1 MKEIIIF
8 KYINMNELDF
18 NDGTASQRA
27 NVMNSRAYSRNI
39 PSQPLQPYLDA
50 RSVSTKYATLPVI
63 DLRKKINVPLKQEAT
78 YHPSQTFNPGNDFG
92 PWSGFSSN
100 INHESELRGQ
110 IYALQNCDQ
119 ATYVPSSQSSMYK
132 FNWQNNKQIAQPF
145 PDLFKTETFNM
156 FNPNPDPEHIGFA
169 LFNNATRQHIKDLTK
184 PTTCSPDTNQLK
196 QPNQQQQ
203 PNQPNQPKQGQIQ
216 GQQQNL
222 PAQNQN
228 QGPNQPQ
235 TPKQQKQPMQN
246 PKSILEHQGQC
257 QTR

>member
-1 MKEIIIF
+1 
-8 KYINMNELDF
+8 MNELDF
-18 NDGTASQRA
+18 NDGPASHRA
-27 NVMNSRAYSRNI
+27 IVMNSRAYSRNI

-50 RSVSTKYATLPVI
+50 RAVSTKYATLPVI

-119 ATYVPSSQSSMYK
+119 ATYVPSSQSSLYK
-132 FNWQNNKQIAQPF
+132 FNWQNNKQIPQPF

-169 LFNNATRQHIKDLTK
+169 LFNNATRQHVKDLTK
-184 PTTCSPDTNQLK
+184 PTTCSPDTS
-196 QPNQQQQ
+196 QQQGPQ
-203 PNQPNQPKQGQIQ
+203 QGPQQQQ
-216 GQQQNL
+216 GQQQTL
-222 PAQNQN
+222 PAQNQGQN
-228 QGPNQPQ
+228 PNQQ
-235 TPKQQKQPMQN
+235 QNPKQQKQPSQQ